1 MKNCPQC
8 FFSYF
13 CFVLGLARVSEK
25 HPLTVFLSYSVSVF
39 RGQSNTIK
47 NSMLKEMK
55 YNHSYLPWNCNLGK
69 ICFFY
74 YFLNVMSKC
83 HWLAFGVFNPL
94 SANPHKMVKH
104 SQAIRRLLP
113 TNCLSVFDHF
123 VGLASKG
130 LMLTLN
136 RFNTLFW
143 SFHCWLWTSKC
154 RIGSIPIQDKTI
166 KAITRI
172 LS

>member
-1 MKNCPQC
+1 M
-8 FFSYF
+8 
-13 CFVLGLARVSEK
+13 
-25 HPLTVFLSYSVSVF
+25 FLSYSVSVL

-55 YNHSYLPWNCNLGK
+55 YNHFYLPWNCNLGK
-69 ICFFY
+69 ICFFC

-83 HWLAFGVFNPL
+83 HGRSFGVFNPL
-94 SANPHKMVKH
+94 SANPRKMVKY
-104 SQAIRRLLP
+104 SQTIRRLLP
-113 TNCLSVFDHF
+113 TNCLSVFGNF
-123 VGLASKG
+123 VGLAFKG

-136 RFNTLFW
+136 RSNTLFL
-143 SFHCWLWTSKC
+143 SFHSCLWTSKC
-154 RIGSIPIQDKTI
+154 RIGRIPIQGKTI

>member
-1 MKNCPQC
+1 M
-8 FFSYF
+8 
-13 CFVLGLARVSEK
+13 
-25 HPLTVFLSYSVSVF
+25 FLSYSVSVL

-55 YNHSYLPWNCNLGK
+55 YNHFYLPWNCNLGK
-69 ICFFY
+69 ICFFC

-83 HWLAFGVFNPL
+83 HWRSFGVFNPL
-94 SANPHKMVKH
+94 SANPRKMVKY
-104 SQAIRRLLP
+104 SQTIRRLLP
-113 TNCLSVFDHF
+113 TNCLSVFGNF
-123 VGLASKG
+123 VGLAFKG

-136 RFNTLFW
+136 RSNTLFL
-143 SFHCWLWTSKC
+143 SFHSCLWTSKC
-154 RIGSIPIQDKTI
+154 RIGRIPIQGKTI